1 MEIGVTICTILTIVW
16 FIYMGVSMWKS
27 KTPATRL
34 QPSSFNRQQKINIS
48 TWTGL
53 DEKVIS
59 ITAKNATISIGDIRE
74 KIDEVI
80 LKMFQKINI
89 NITTNDY
96 SYQIFKNKTG
106 EAFKNHNLNVNSFV
120 VFIKIFSKEN
130 NFIVGMT
137 DYIPVNL
144 TIANYSNYLNA
155 SKN

>member
-59 ITAKNATISIGDIRE
+59 ITAKNATISIGNIRE

-89 NITTNDY
+89 NITTDDY

-106 EAFKNHNLNVNSFV
+106 
-120 VFIKIFSKEN
+120 
-130 NFIVGMT
+130 
-137 DYIPVNL
+137 
-144 TIANYSNYLNA
+144 
-155 SKN
+155 